1 MIVALLILLILF
13 LRFQPLDGRRHIWIT
28 LQDSSSIKK
37 GKKNNT
43 KEIGYQDKEE
53 KFE

>member
-1 MIVALLILLILF
+1 MDHPPRLKF
-13 LRFQPLDGRRHIWIT
+13 HQ
-28 LQDSSSIKK
+28 K

-43 KEIGYQDKEE
+43 KEIGYQYKEE

>member
-1 MIVALLILLILF
+1 MDHPPRLKF
-13 LRFQPLDGRRHIWIT
+13 HQ
-28 LQDSSSIKK
+28 K
-37 GKKNNT
+37 GKNNT